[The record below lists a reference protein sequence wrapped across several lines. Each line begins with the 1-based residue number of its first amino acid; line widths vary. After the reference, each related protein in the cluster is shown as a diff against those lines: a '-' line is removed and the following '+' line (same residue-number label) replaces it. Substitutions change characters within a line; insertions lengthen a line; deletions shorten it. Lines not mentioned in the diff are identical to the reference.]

1 MMSRAASS
9 IPANHASRAQEENI
23 AQKFIRNCGMG
34 TVNSVFPFT
43 VMAFPP
49 AAIKSSTSTTAP
61 AMSQSRW
68 AAKNFSALRALQTM
82 PNTASTTASDVP
94 MPA

>member
-1 MMSRAASS
+1 
-9 IPANHASRAQEENI
+9 
-23 AQKFIRNCGMG
+23 MG

-43 VMAFPP
+43 MMAFPP

-61 AMSQSRW
+61 AMTQSRW

-82 PNTASTTASDVP
+82 LNTASTTASDVP